1 MDDINSIA
9 ITLHTNTKQQGVTL
23 VKVNENM
30 DTAQTNAVD
39 AHENIEKALT
49 HQKSGNKWL
58 KWILIVM
65 GCFALFAIIFMIIF
79 WNWKKL

>member
-1 MDDINSIA
+1 M
-9 ITLHTNTKQQGVTL
+9 Q
-23 VKVNENM
+23 VNENM

-39 AHENIEKALT
+39 AHENIEKAAT

-65 GCFALFAIIFMIIF
+65 GCFALGFAS
-79 WNWKKL
+79 KASTAATTVLDAT

>member
-1 MDDINSIA
+1 
-9 ITLHTNTKQQGVTL
+9 
-23 VKVNENM
+23 M

-39 AHENIEKALT
+39 AHENIEKAST

-65 GCFALFAIIFMIIF
+65 GCFALSAIIFMIIF
-79 WNWKKL
+79 WKK